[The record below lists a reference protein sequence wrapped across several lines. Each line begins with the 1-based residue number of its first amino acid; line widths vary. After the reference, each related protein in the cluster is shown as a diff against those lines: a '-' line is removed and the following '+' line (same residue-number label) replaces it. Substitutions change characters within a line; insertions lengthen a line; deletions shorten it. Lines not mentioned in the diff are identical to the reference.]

1 MLNTLKKLGELARV
15 IKDETRVS
23 LDISECAAVAEFC
36 ASERDWDL
44 DECIKYLDSEN
55 NYYGSSVKLL
65 IYDDIN
71 YDAMK
76 AVNDI
81 ITWGVREFVAYR
93 MYTNKRGYT
102 HIKDMWEQIDEMT
115 RVKHLISLGLDMY
128 KECRNCE
135 CVLNKMQESYFNRID
150 GGIHLYI
157 DTLSFNNKTYVLMLS
172 NGEWS

>member
-1 MLNTLKKLGELARV
+1 MLNTIKKLGELACV
-15 IKDETRVS
+15 IKAETRVS
-23 LDISECAAVAEFC
+23 LDMSECAAIAEFC

-44 DECIKYLDSEN
+44 DECIKFLDIDN

-65 IYDDIN
+65 IYNNDN
-71 YDAMK
+71 YDEMK
-76 AVNDI
+76 VVNDI

-93 MYTNKRGYT
+93 IYTNKRGYT
-102 HIKDMWEQIDEMT
+102 IIKDMWEYIDEMT

-128 KECRNCE
+128 KECKNCE
-135 CVLNKMQESYFNRID
+135 SVLNRMQESYFNRID

-157 DTLSFNNKTYVLMLS
+157 DTLTFNNKTYVLMLS

>member
-15 IKDETRVS
+15 IKAETRVS
-23 LDISECAAVAEFC
+23 LDMSECAAVADFC
-36 ASERDWDL
+36 ATERNWDL
-44 DECIKYLDSEN
+44 DECIKYLNSEN
-55 NYYGSSVKLL
+55 NYYGSSVNLL
-65 IYDDIN
+65 IYNHDN

-102 HIKDMWEQIDEMT
+102 TIKDMWEQIDEMT
-115 RVKHLISLGLDMY
+115 RVKHLISLGLEMY
-128 KECRNCE
+128 KESRNCE
-135 CVLNKMQESYFNRID
+135 CVLNTMQETYFHRID

-157 DTLSFNNKTYVLMLS
+157 DTLSFNDKTYVLMLS